1 MWNNA
6 PSPSGLDRGSDSDL
20 FIPEGLL
27 DFYPE
32 DNSCVDSFMDLYI
45 LVEKLIKITQFTRN
59 ETEDWGWDPLSFCFS
74 TTAKLISDL
83 KVIKIKCKSE
93 MRSALGKLLPLPDT
107 ALDKVLKSIL
117 NGDSLEEYKFE
128 EVPAEDSRKINMM
141 YGRLTLI
148 FIILRDADGGANVFS
163 LENTNVKIGA
173 LTGFWVTTRM
183 EEEEGSYLAG
193 DDEEDA

>member
-45 LVEKLIKITQFTRN
+45 LVEKLIKITQLTRN
-59 ETEDWGWDPLSFCFS
+59 KTEDWGWDPLSFCFS

>member
-1 MWNNA
+1 
-6 PSPSGLDRGSDSDL
+6 
-20 FIPEGLL
+20 
-27 DFYPE
+27 
-32 DNSCVDSFMDLYI
+32 
-45 LVEKLIKITQFTRN
+45 
-59 ETEDWGWDPLSFCFS
+59 
-74 TTAKLISDL
+74 
-83 KVIKIKCKSE
+83 

-148 FIILRDADGGANVFS
+148 FIILRDADEGANVFS

-183 EEEEGSYLAG
+183 EEVEGSYLAG

>member
-1 MWNNA
+1 MTNFSQFRPILA
-6 PSPSGLDRGSDSDL
+6 GRPAEIHFGRL
-20 FIPEGLL
+20 FSNP
-27 DFYPE
+27 
-32 DNSCVDSFMDLYI
+32 VDLYI
-45 LVEKLIKITQFTRN
+45 LVEKLIKITQLTRN
-59 ETEDWGWDPLSFCFS
+59 KTEDWGWDPLSFCFS

-128 EVPAEDSRKINMM
+128 EVPAEDIGKINMM

-148 FIILRDADGGANVFS
+148 FIILRDADGGAGYS
-163 LENTNVKIGA
+163 PLKIQMSK
-173 LTGFWVTTRM
+173 LV
-183 EEEEGSYLAG
+183 L
-193 DDEEDA
+193 